1 MVGHVE
7 NNSTTSSPPFIGAFA
22 CAMSGRH
29 SSRNVF
35 AVAL

>member
-7 NNSTTSSPPFIGAFA
+7 INSTTSSPPIFGAFA
-22 CAMSGRH
+22 CAMSDRH